1 MGRIQGVGSKR
12 RIALSRIKTMAEFH
26 DTLNRVMKD
35 GSFNIN
41 GMSKVL
47 EVMELRLRR
56 LESEA
61 GIPMPDDII
70 RVREV
75 EGRK

>member
-1 MGRIQGVGSKR
+1 MIRLLETMTEFYRYFQLAKQGQVSSVFD
-12 RIALSRIKTMAEFH
+12 IIML
-26 DTLNRVMKD
+26 
-35 GSFNIN
+35 
-41 GMSKVL
+41 L
-47 EVMELRLRR
+47 EVMDLRLRR